1 MKYRFPQQY
10 AEITQKLNETEAS
23 RQEFISKFNA
33 PIIAG
38 STATTSTTKS
48 RGG

>member
-38 STATTSTTKS
+38 LN
-48 RGG
+48 RDNIR